1 MIELT
6 MLPGKDGDCML
17 LSYGSGAG
25 LRRVLIDAGRAAT
38 YPLVKPVLAALGPQ
52 GVDLLVVTHVDQDHV
67 LGVLAMFNDPDRVPV
82 GEVWFN
88 GFDHLMD
95 AELETFGPQDGEMLT
110 TALMDQKV
118 PWNRAFG
125 GRAVELGRTRDLGV
139 TGGSTWSLPTGGCLI
154 GLCRRGCKT
163 AGTTG

>member
-17 LSYGSGAG
+17 LSYGSGAS

-38 YPLVKPVLAALGPQ
+38 YPLVKPVLAALGPP

-67 LGVLAMFNDPDRVPV
+67 LGVLAMFNDPDRVPI

-110 TALMDQKV
+110 TS
-118 PWNRAFG
+118 W
-125 GRAVELGRTRDLGV
+125 TRRCRGTVRLADVLSSWAGHRNLWV
-139 TGGSTWSLPTGGCLI
+139 TGVIP
-154 GLCRRGCKT
+154 RGRSRP
-163 AGTTG
+163 AVA